1 MKSLIFPAL
10 LLLAGCDAGT
20 VRRQLPERDGLVRI
34 MEDEVKS
41 LDPQTVSDL
50 ASMRVAADQFEGLTR
65 FNADGEPEP
74 GLAQSWSVSADG
86 RVWRFVLR
94 PSIRFSDGTPIT
106 ADVFARVFARLR
118 AEATASPTKSL
129 FDPIATITT
138 DGPGTVIVSLVQPFP
153 ALTELLAHPAMSA
166 LPLHR
171 QGWASA
177 RPMVSSGAYA
187 VQQWV
192 LNDRIDMTANQYW
205 QGPRPAFEKVSWRPV
220 TDGLTA
226 VRQVDAG
233 QADVA
238 TEFPSARLEDLRAKH
253 GSAIRTAPY
262 RGTYYF
268 AFNTRQP
275 PFNDVRVRQA
285 LSMAVERDWMAGKL
299 LATGVR
305 PAWGIVPPG
314 TSGLAGYRPEWAD
327 WSRADRMKAAAALLT
342 KAGYGPGHPLVFD
355 IRFNSDT
362 DHRRVAVSLAA
373 MWKDLGV
380 EARMLNSEASLHFA
394 SLRRGD
400 FALARSGWIGD
411 LSVPENFLGVHKS
424 NGGPINYSGYANP
437 VFDKALNAALAEPDT
452 KRRASAMRAAEAI
465 AVEDAPILPL
475 YYYVSKAFVGP
486 RIAGWRD
493 NIANVHPSRTI
504 TRSPNK

>member
-1 MKSLIFPAL
+1 
-10 LLLAGCDAGT
+10 
-20 VRRQLPERDGLVRI
+20 
-34 MEDEVKS
+34 
-41 LDPQTVSDL
+41 
-50 ASMRVAADQFEGLTR
+50 
-65 FNADGEPEP
+65 
-74 GLAQSWSVSADG
+74 
-86 RVWRFVLR
+86 
-94 PSIRFSDGTPIT
+94 
-106 ADVFARVFARLR
+106 
-118 AEATASPTKSL
+118 
-129 FDPIATITT
+129 
-138 DGPGTVIVSLVQPFP
+138 
-153 ALTELLAHPAMSA
+153 
-166 LPLHR
+166 
-171 QGWASA
+171 
-177 RPMVSSGAYA
+177 MVSSGAYA

-192 LNDRIDMTANQYW
+192 LNDRIDMAANRYW

-226 VRQVDAG
+226 VRQVEAG

-268 AFNTRQP
+268 AFNARKP

-285 LSMAVERDWMAGKL
+285 LSMAVERDWLAGKL

-327 WSRADRMKAAAALLT
+327 WPRADRMKAATVLLS
-342 KAGYGPGHPLVFD
+342 KAGYGPDNPLTFD

-411 LSVPENFLGVHKS
+411 ISVPENFLAVHKS
-424 NGGPINYSGYANP
+424 DGGPINYSGYANP
-437 VFDKALNAALAEPDT
+437 AFDKALNAALAEPDA
-452 KRRASAMRAAEAI
+452 KLRASAMRIAEAI
-465 AVEDAPILPL
+465 IVEDAPVLPL

-486 RIAGWRD
+486 RITGWRD

-504 TRSPNK
+504 TRSAKP